1 MDFYNS
7 IEKRIEELKK
17 NQYGIIVKKNQKNML
32 ITTSI
37 KFPKEILK
45 KEISEMSIEFLLII
59 DLYKPKFFPKL
70 YCISPYC
77 YPHFADGRDI
87 FKELP
92 SLKNPKRAFN
102 FSNLLSEILEF
113 IQANFKKGGLY
124 FFGKHY
130 LGGRYDLRMLKKGC
144 DNKNIFA
151 VKESLIL
158 NGKSIKLNRLVVL
171 SDVYFLMFEQE
182 KWYKNNLILIFW
194 SSISNIQKIQKVK
207 DNKMVILHWSQK
219 DKENF
224 HMSLTLNQ
232 KDRFINNLLDKM
244 HQFGL
249 AYEVKK
255 MDENQENGEK
265 NSKKRKS
272 KELENQNKNQEI
284 INDNNNINNINNKG
298 EGEDENVD
306 NYEEEEEEEDD
317 ENEDEEN
324 NNKENNQNNEIKDK
338 KKGDAN
344 MNNEENNND
353 DEIFEKVD
361 EEKDQNENVQK
372 LENKVNDNHYINE
385 NIKDENYLHQKENE
399 KIEKKEEAKEEEQ
412 NKIEDK
418 KEEAKIEQIVEE
430 KNNLNKDEEKKEEIH
445 NNNNNEEKN
454 IENNDNENEKND

>member
-92 SLKNPKRAFN
+92 SSKNPKRAFN

-207 DNKMVILHWSQK
+207 DNKMVILLWSQK

-324 NNKENNQNNEIKDK
+324 NN
-338 KKGDAN
+338 
-344 MNNEENNND
+344 D

-399 KIEKKEEAKEEEQ
+399 KIEKKEE
-412 NKIEDK
+412 
-418 KEEAKIEQIVEE
+418 
-430 KNNLNKDEEKKEEIH
+430 IH
-445 NNNNNEEKN
+445 NNNNEEKN